1 MNSLWPMVILCL
13 ALLCLIAGF
22 LPRLPRFLRKAGCVM
37 LSCLVLEGVV
47 FQYNALSTR
56 SLEPHALDM
65 ETAGIS
71 VEELPG
77 ESTYLSAVTPS
88 GQEIAPVYRTT
99 VTFEGVEAD
108 TETIAL
114 YFEGD
119 NVIIDVDICIQDAA
133 YSVGF
138 APAYSAK
145 VAPGSENHRSVTVLF
160 DSNGDVT
167 GLMIIF
173 EAEDTETR
181 LTRVVLDEPI
191 KYHFSLLR
199 YLVFC
204 LPLLLLSAVLH
215 FKWYLVVLDRENSR
229 HRMAYALTAL
239 ICVLL
244 VIWVQYLC
252 TPFDSTRFPYTR
264 ALEYPFEASAYDYRT
279 FAHAVMFDS
288 LARVQTEVE
297 QQADAQLLEMEDP
310 YDPTERVEKGVQYMF
325 DYAFYDGEYYCYFG
339 LTPVL
344 VFYAPFYA
352 LMGYLPS
359 YTTAALFFAL
369 LSVLAAFLCLW
380 EAAKR
385 FVRKPGLVM
394 LCLCGAALTLGSNIL
409 MLQSCADRYHLSI
422 QSMQL
427 FFFLTLYAAL
437 RACGTG
443 KRAKRTMWFA
453 LSGICTVLLVWS
465 RATGALA
472 AAAFVA
478 PMFIGVALNKKEK
491 PFDRVRDAA
500 SFLIPVLLGAAV
512 IMLYNMARFDSPFE
526 FGQTYQLTTESI
538 AYNTFNLRGV
548 LQAIYYF
555 FIDGLQLIPE
565 FPYLTVADNFVNRTG
580 NFLYGVCNAGA
591 FTMPLT
597 LSIFLWPF
605 VREKKR
611 HAKWACYGTSILMTI
626 VIAVS
631 GFFVAGVAQRYVC
644 DILPPLCLV
653 GALCILDVTAAETAE
668 KRGVVQS
675 LSSVACVMTII
686 VGLAMTFSN
695 YRCFISQYSPDKYLE
710 LFNLFT
716 LL

>member
-1 MNSLWPMVILCL
+1 MNVLCPIVIFVL
-13 ALLCLIAGF
+13 AVFCLIAGF
-22 LPRLPRFLRKAGCVM
+22 LGHAPRFLRRAGCIM
-37 LSCLVLEGVV
+37 LVCLLLEGVA
-47 FQYNALSTR
+47 FNYSALSTR
-56 SLEPHALDM
+56 NLIPKAPDM
-65 ETAGIS
+65 EAAQIT

-99 VTFEGVEAD
+99 LKIEGAVTQ
-108 TETIAL
+108 TETITL

-119 NVIIDVDICIQDAA
+119 NTIVDVDIYIQDAA
-133 YSVGF
+133 YSIGF

-145 VAPGSENHRSVTVLF
+145 VAPGSEKHHSVTVPY
-160 DSNGDVT
+160 DSNGEIS
-167 GLMIIF
+167 GLQIIF
-173 EAEDTETR
+173 ETEDAATR
-181 LTRVVLDEPI
+181 ITRIVFDEPI
-191 KYHFSLLR
+191 AYRFSLLR

-204 LPLLLLSAVLH
+204 LPALLLAAILYY
-215 FKWYLVVLDRENSR
+215 KWYLVVLDRSNSV
-229 HRMAYALTAL
+229 HRAAYALVAL
-239 ICVLL
+239 ACVLL

-252 TPFDSTRFPYTR
+252 TPFDNTRFPYTK
-264 ALEYPFEASAYDYRT
+264 ALEYPFEKTVYDYRA

-288 LARVQTEVE
+288 LAR
-297 QQADAQLLEMEDP
+297 AQLHVNQRVSNRLLPMDDP
-310 YDPTERVEKGVQYMF
+310 YDPTERIAAGLTYMF
-325 DYAFYDGEYYCYFG
+325 DYALYDGQYYCYFG

-344 VFYAPFYA
+344 IFYAPFYA

-369 LSVLAAFLCLW
+369 LSVIAAFLCLW
-380 EAAKR
+380 EASKR
-385 FVRKPGLVM
+385 FVRRPGLVM

-427 FFFLTLYAAL
+427 FFFLTLYTAL
-437 RACGTG
+437 RACGEK
-443 KRAKRTMWFA
+443 KRKARTRWFV

-472 AAAFVA
+472 GAAFVA
-478 PMFIGVALNKKEK
+478 PLFLCVALDKKEK
-491 PFDRVRDAA
+491 PFDRLRDAA
-500 SFLIPVLLGAAV
+500 SFLIPVTLGAAV

-526 FGQTYQLTTESI
+526 FGQKYQLTTESI
-538 AYNTFNLRGV
+538 VYNTFNLRGI

-555 FIDGLQLIPE
+555 FIDGLQLVPE
-565 FPYLTVADNFVNRTG
+565 FPYLTVADSFVNRTG
-580 NFLYGVCNAGA
+580 NFFYGVCNAGA
-591 FTMPLT
+591 FTMPLA
-597 LSIFLWPF
+597 LCIFLLPL
-605 VREKKR
+605 VREKKAR
-611 HAKWACYGTSILMTI
+611 GKMACYVTSVLMTV

-644 DILPPLCLV
+644 DIMPVLCLV
-653 GALCILDVTAAETAE
+653 GALCALDVTAVEIEE
-668 KRGVVQS
+668 KRGVMQS
-675 LSSVACVMTII
+675 FVSIACVLTII

-695 YRCFISQYSPDKYLE
+695 YRCFISQYSPDKYLK